1 MNAYSEYLSAADI
14 GDQRLHPT
22 FCETVGNTS
31 RFRTVALQELR
42 DMAIPEREMVLS
54 PIIPAKGLAMIYAAR
69 GVGKTQIGIGAS
81 FAVATGGSFLRWRAL
96 QPRRVLYIDGEM
108 PMKALQERVN
118 MLAGSGGE
126 MPSPEYFRF
135 LAMDMQELGT
145 SCNLAN
151 PEHQKA
157 VEAELRGAELVI
169 FDNLSTLVSAGRE
182 NDAES
187 WDAMQAWLLHLRRCG
202 VSVLMIHHAGRG
214 ENARGT
220 SKREDVLDTVIY
232 LKRPENYLATEGARF
247 EVHLTKAR
255 GIFGQDAEP
264 FEAKLVTLNGSAEW
278 TMRGIQNQEVEQVLD
293 MSNSRMSV
301 RDIAQEL
308 SISKS
313 KVSRIQS
320 TLRSEGR
327 L

>member
-1 MNAYSEYLSAADI
+1 MSAIHAFTEHVDLP
-14 GDQRLHPT
+14 RAASKPA
-22 FCETVGNTS
+22 S
-31 RFRTVALQELR
+31 RFKTITFQDLQS
-42 DMAIPEREMVLS
+42 MAIPEREMVLS
-54 PIIPAKGLAMIYAAR
+54 PILPAKGLAMIYAAR

-81 FAVATGGSFLRWRAL
+81 YAVATGGSFLRWRAL

-108 PMKALQERVN
+108 PQKALQDRIN
-118 MLAGSGGE
+118 MLASSGVA
-126 MPSPEYFRF
+126 MPSPDYFRF
-135 LAMDMQELGT
+135 LAMDGQELGT
-145 SCNLAN
+145 SCNLAD
-151 PEHQKA
+151 PKDQTA
-157 VEAELRGAELVI
+157 IEAELKGAELVI

-187 WDAMQAWLLHLRRCG
+187 WDAMQAWLLHLRRKG

-220 SKREDVLDTVIY
+220 SKREDVLDTVIH
-232 LKRPENYLATEGARF
+232 LKRPEDYVATEGARF

-264 FEAKLVTLNGSAEW
+264 FEAKLKTLDGRAEW
-278 TMRGIQNQEVEQVLD
+278 TTRGIQDQEVEQVLD

-313 KVSRIQS
+313 KVSRIQAF
-320 TLRSEGR
+320 LKSEGR
-327 L
+327 LSH